1 MRSSWSVNPS
11 ASQNP
16 SAGRGLAGGRLLPDF
31 PEAKTKSCQH
41 RTEPSSVQEIGQMR
55 NSKLAALLASL
66 ERATLPTALRKSLGV
81 GDE

>member
-55 NSKLAALLASL
+55 KQQASC
-66 ERATLPTALRKSLGV
+66 ASSVPRKSDSSNSSEKELGG